1 MEGVLANRTE
11 QERLAREEPDNAMRI
26 FGEAVEARG
35 STSLGETLA
44 SAMERGIQR
53 GVERASAAIQA
64 AQERATE
71 RLTAMEG
78 KLEQIPQY
86 GPRIEMS
93 RGFPVPPSGT

>member
-1 MEGVLANRTE
+1 MRFLGGAPNLVEGVLANRAE

-53 GVERASAAIQA
+53 GVEKASAAIQA
-64 AQERATE
+64 AQERAGAACETG
-71 RLTAMEG
+71 RA
-78 KLEQIPQY
+78 
-86 GPRIEMS
+86 GP
-93 RGFPVPPSGT
+93 